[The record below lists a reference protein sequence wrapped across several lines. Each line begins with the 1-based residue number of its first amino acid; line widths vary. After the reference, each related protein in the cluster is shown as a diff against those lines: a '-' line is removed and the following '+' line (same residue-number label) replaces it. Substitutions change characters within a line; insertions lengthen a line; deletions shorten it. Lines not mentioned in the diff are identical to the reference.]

1 MGSTHCVLRFNFLG
15 FLMKTPEIDQN
26 YMLIGRVLRPHGVR
40 GEIRAEILTS
50 VPEYFDAEQLYLGRR
65 PTQLKPYEVE
75 DVRFHQE
82 KALVKFVDID
92 DREVADGLRDLWV
105 YIDRE
110 DALPL
115 EEGEFYLYQL
125 IGMSVV
131 TDEGEALGKVTD
143 TLQTG
148 ANDVF
153 VVNGAR
159 GEILLPDIEGV
170 VLSVDGEQGLI
181 TVHLIEGL
189 I

>member
-1 MGSTHCVLRFNFLG
+1 
-15 FLMKTPEIDQN
+15 MKTPDIDPN

-50 VPEYFDAEQLYLGRR
+50 VPDYFDSEQLYLGRR

-82 KALVKFVDID
+82 KALLKLVGID
-92 DREVADGLRDLWV
+92 DRDVADSLRDLWI
-105 YIDRE
+105 YLDRE
-110 DALPL
+110 NALPL

-125 IGMSVV
+125 IGMNVV
-131 TDEGEALGKVTD
+131 TDEGETLGQVTD

-153 VVNGAR
+153 VVKGAR
-159 GEILLPDIEGV
+159 GEILLPDIDGV

-181 TVHLIEGL
+181 TVHLVEGL